1 MVAACDAASKQEEYV
16 VLRGR
21 FVRSAFDLVWFCK
34 VVTWWGSGECRFVT
48 FICGRADVCALGA
61 VVAKHAGDEA
71 GVARY
76 LSAFKEVI
84 TNQA

>member
-1 MVAACDAASKQEEYV
+1 MVAACDAASKQEE
-16 VLRGR
+16 
-21 FVRSAFDLVWFCK
+21 
-34 VVTWWGSGECRFVT
+34 FVT

-76 LSAFKEVI
+76 LSAFKEI
-84 TNQA
+84 TNLKAGVVKLD